1 VLAHCRAFVEKV
13 SVGKQEPAANGQQHS
28 RLSWDAICVI
38 GEALLSGP
46 TEQIRLRDVAVYVFI
61 MTILSAGLYYLPNYF
76 ILEKITAD
84 HSAVL
89 LNWIGIPAISFV
101 KDGRAFVNEFE
112 IERMCT
118 GVQVTAIFAGLLI
131 PFPKVAWRRK
141 AAAIASVAIFIYFAN
156 IGRIVLEVWLLY
168 NGILPWYLAHYPTG
182 LILGIFS
189 VAFLVIV
196 LDHFIPEI
204 GDYAMKATEVVLPRR
219 STAASP
225 S

>member
-1 VLAHCRAFVEKV
+1 M
-13 SVGKQEPAANGQQHS
+13 
-28 RLSWDAICVI
+28 
-38 GEALLSGP
+38 SGP
-46 TEQIRLRDVAVYVFI
+46 SKDTRLRDVVVYVSL
-61 MTILSAGLYYLPNYF
+61 MVALSAGLYYLPNYF

-84 HSAVL
+84 HSAML
-89 LNWIGIPAISFV
+89 LNWIGIPAASRAV
-101 KDGRAFVNEFE
+101 GGRAFVNEFE

-118 GVQVTAIFAGLLI
+118 GIQVTAIFAGILI
-131 PFPKVAWRRK
+131 PFPKIAWRRK
-141 AAAIASVAIFIYFAN
+141 AAAIASVAVLIYFAN

-182 LILGIFS
+182 LILGIFT

-204 GDYAMKATEVVLPRR
+204 GDYTIKATEILLPRR
-219 STAASP
+219 ASAASQ

>member
-1 VLAHCRAFVEKV
+1 LNTP
-13 SVGKQEPAANGQQHS
+13 GG
-28 RLSWDAICVI
+28 
-38 GEALLSGP
+38 G
-46 TEQIRLRDVAVYVFI
+46 TRLRDLIVYLSV
-61 MTILSAGLYYLPNYF
+61 MAALSASFYYLPNYF

-89 LNWIGIPAISFV
+89 LNWIGIPAVSRV
-101 KDGRAFVNEFE
+101 MDGRAFVNEFE

-118 GVQVTAIFAGLLI
+118 GIQVTAIFAGILL
-131 PFPKVAWRRK
+131 PFPKIAWRRK
-141 AAAIASVAIFIYFAN
+141 AMAIASVTVLIYFAN
-156 IGRIVLEVWLLY
+156 IGRIALEVWLLY
-168 NGILPWYLAHYPTG
+168 AGILPWYLVHYPTG

-204 GDYAMKATEVVLPRR
+204 GDYAFKAMGMLMPRR
-219 STAASP
+219 TSVTSP

>member
-1 VLAHCRAFVEKV
+1 MGDR
-13 SVGKQEPAANGQQHS
+13 P
-28 RLSWDAICVI
+28 LST
-38 GEALLSGP
+38 P
-46 TEQIRLRDVAVYVFI
+46 TKDTRLRDVVVYVFL
-61 MTILSAGLYYLPNYF
+61 MGVLSASLYYLPDYF

-84 HSAVL
+84 HSAML
-89 LNWIGIPAISFV
+89 LNWIGIPAASHAV
-101 KDGRAFVNEFE
+101 GSRAYVNEFE

-118 GVQVTAIFAGLLI
+118 GIQVTAIFAGILI
-131 PFPKVAWRRK
+131 PFPKIVWRRK
-141 AAAIASVAIFIYFAN
+141 ATAIASVAVLIYFAN
-156 IGRIVLEVWLLY
+156 IGRIALEVWLLY

-204 GDYAMKATEVVLPRR
+204 GDYAIKATELLLPKR
-219 STAASP
+219 AGAVSP